1 MRCRVSRMKRIAPFA
16 LVLLAACA
24 SSTDVIDNQVMNC
37 DSGQDIEVRV
47 GIGGDR
53 TALHSMGG
61 AEDQFEI
68 LVEVANNSHE
78 DLTVKSVKVDQHTPD
93 VADYRIDNSWRKF
106 DQLIEEGKD
115 HTFHL
120 PTRGRVQRQA
130 MRDLTGQGIEL
141 DVTVALTNGDSY
153 RCQFSVGVPR

>member
-1 MRCRVSRMKRIAPFA
+1 MKCLAPFA

-24 SSTDVIDNQVMNC
+24 SSTDVIDNQIMNC
-37 DSGQDIEVRV
+37 DSGQDIEVRA

-53 TALHSMGG
+53 TRLSMDGT
-61 AEDQFEI
+61 EDQFEI

-78 DLTVKSVKVDQHTPD
+78 DLTVKSVKIDQHTPD
-93 VADYRIDNSWRKF
+93 VADYRIDSSWRKF

-115 HTFHL
+115 HTFRL
-120 PTRGRVQRQA
+120 PTRGRAQRQA

-153 RCQFSVGVPR
+153 RCQFVVAAPR